1 MFLLFLTAFFV
12 AAEFS
17 TVAVKN
23 VKIEG
28 LAERGFSLA
37 KRLLPF
43 VKDANAL
50 DRYVSTCQIVTTVC
64 SLIIGSIAE
73 SYITPA
79 LEPMVVRFWGETP
92 LGFTAAVW
100 KPVLSIVVVVT
111 MTVIQLIVAEILPKA
126 IAVRY
131 TERIAMLAIMP
142 VIWCLSTFGWLIR
155 IFNGSSAFILRSLGV
170 KLDAERHAHSPEEL
184 SSLIEHTGEIGEKAQ
199 EVLERVL
206 RFDARCVRDIMVP
219 RNLVQGIDADL
230 SREEILDLVVKS
242 THTRFPVYQG
252 SEDNILGIIHL
263 KDLLRIDAQQRKN
276 EPKQSRKKGSCVEI
290 LRKRVRPALY
300 CPSSLGVDLVLEKM
314 REARVYMAILVDE
327 FGGYDGVV
335 TIEDIIEEVL
345 GEIHDEF
352 DVDGQKTEEVFR
364 EINPGEYLVSG
375 PMLLDNLR
383 EDEEIALTVNKKS
396 VARVHTV
403 AGLVMH
409 LYGGVPEVG
418 KSVAC
423 DGYTLTV
430 TKMEGRQ
437 VVTVCLRAKNSEEVS
452 K

>member
-1 MFLLFLTAFFV
+1 MLITVIVLFLLFLTAFFV

-23 VKIEG
+23 VTVESM
-28 LAERGFSLA
+28 AERGMFLA

-50 DRYVSTCQIVTTVC
+50 DSYVSTCQIVTTVC
-64 SLIIGSIAE
+64 SLIIGALAE
-73 SYITPA
+73 RFITPA
-79 LEPMVVRFWGETP
+79 MEPLVVRFLGETP
-92 LGFTAAVW
+92 LGLVDTVW
-100 KPVLSIVVVVT
+100 KPVLSIVVVVA

-131 TERIAMLAIMP
+131 TERVAMIAIMP
-142 VIWCLSTFGWLIR
+142 VTWCLKTFGWLIH

-170 KLDAERHAHSPEEL
+170 KLDSERHAHSPEEL
-184 SSLIEHTGEIGEKAQ
+184 SSLVEHTGGIAESAR

-206 RFDARCVRDIMVP
+206 RFDARCVRDVMVP
-219 RNLVQGIDADL
+219 RNLVQGIDAEM

-263 KDLLRIDAQQRKN
+263 KDLLQGDIK
-276 EPKQSRKKGSCVEI
+276 SRHKKTSCLES
-290 LRKRVRPALY
+290 LRTKARPALY
-300 CPSSLGVDLVLEKM
+300 CPSSLGVDRVLEKM
-314 REARVYMAILVDE
+314 RESRVYMAILVDE
-327 FGGYDGVV
+327 FGGYDGIV

-352 DVDGQKTEEVFR
+352 DVDGQKTEEFFK
-364 EINPGEYLVSG
+364 ELSPGEYLVSG

-383 EDEEIALTVNKKS
+383 EDEQISLTVNGNS
-396 VARVHTV
+396 IARVHTV

-409 LYGGVPEVG
+409 LHGGVPEAGTVV
-418 KSVAC
+418 SC
-423 DGYTLTV
+423 DGYTLRV

-437 VVTVCLRAKNSEEVS
+437 VVTVCLRAKKGEEVG